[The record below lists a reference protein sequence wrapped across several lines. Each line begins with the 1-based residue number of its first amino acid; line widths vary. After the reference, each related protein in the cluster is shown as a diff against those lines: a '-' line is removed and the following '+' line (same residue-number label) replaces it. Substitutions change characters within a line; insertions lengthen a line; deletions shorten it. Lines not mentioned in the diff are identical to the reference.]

1 MALKKENID
10 TLSVSAIRGLC
21 IDGINK
27 ANSGHPGAS
36 LGAAPIVYTLYK
48 YFLKADPKHPEWRDR
63 DRFIM
68 SCGHASM
75 LLYSVL
81 HCAGYDV
88 TMDDL
93 KNFRQLHSRT
103 PGHPEIG
110 VTSGIDASSGP
121 LGQGVA
127 EAVGVAMAEEK
138 LRNMYGSEAYD
149 HYTYCLCGDGCL
161 EEGISQ
167 EAITYAGFQK
177 LNKLILIYDSN
188 AVTLDGPLGQSDD
201 TNVIDRFISANW
213 DVITVSDGNKVK
225 DIKKAIELAK
235 KSSMNPTLIL
245 VKTVIGYGS
254 KFAGTSKVHGAPL
267 GLEDGKNAKLSY
279 GYDFPEFY
287 VPEEVYSS
295 FKETF
300 AARGEEEYNKYTEIM
315 AKYKE
320 EKPELYKQLVS
331 LENNDVSSLLPTEL
345 KEMNEL
351 KEDSTRKGSQKVLQ
365 YFHSVLPNLFGGSAD
380 VAGSVMTGLKDQ
392 VNFTSEDRSGK
403 NINWGIREFLM
414 ASASNGILLHGGLR
428 TYTGCFLVFADYLK
442 PAVRMS
448 ALMGLPQIYL
458 FSHDSIM
465 VGEDGPTHQ
474 PVEQLAM
481 LRSIPNSLVFRPC
494 DNREVYGSYRVALET
509 TNKPSS
515 IILTRQNLPIL
526 EESSNYEGVK
536 KGAYI
541 ISKEEQE
548 AELTIIATGS
558 EVSLALAS
566 KEALKGEIDIRVV
579 SMPCMELFNVQSEE
593 YKESIIG
600 KHTCKNVS
608 LEMSS
613 TFGWGRYA
621 KYNYGIDIFGASGKA
636 SDVVKDYKFTKDDV
650 VEYIRSVY
658 KEVKNG

>member
-1 MALKKENID
+1 MSLKKENID
-10 TLSVSAIRGLC
+10 TLSVSAIRALC

-27 ANSGHPGAS
+27 ANSGHPGIC

-48 YFLKADPKHPEWRDR
+48 YFLNATPNHSTWRNR

-81 HCAGYDV
+81 HIAGYDV

-93 KNFRQLHSRT
+93 KNFRQLASRT
-103 PGHPEIG
+103 PGHPEIR
-110 VTSGIDASSGP
+110 VTDGIDASSGP
-121 LGQGVA
+121 LGQGIS
-127 EAVGVAMAEEK
+127 EAVGFAMAEEK
-138 LRNMYGSEAYD
+138 LRKTYGKEVYN

-167 EAITYAGFQK
+167 EAIVYAGFQK
-177 LNKLILIYDSN
+177 LSKLILIYDSN
-188 AVTLDGPLGQSDD
+188 SVTLDGPLAQSDD
-201 TNVIDRFISANW
+201 SNAIDRFISAGW
-213 DVITVSDGNKVK
+213 DVVTVNDGNNVK
-225 DIKKAIELAK
+225 EIKKAIQIAK
-235 KSSMNPTLIL
+235 KSTFNPTLIV

-254 KFAGTSKVHGAPL
+254 KNQGTSKVHGAPL
-267 GLEDGKNAKLSY
+267 GVEDGKNAKLSY
-279 GYDFPEFY
+279 GYDYPDFTI
-287 VPEEVYSS
+287 PEEVYSS
-295 FKETF
+295 FRDEFVK
-300 AARGEEEYNKYTEIM
+300 RGDEAYANYEKGIEEYKTKY
-315 AKYKE
+315 
-320 EKPELYKQLVS
+320 PELYDEVVA
-331 LENNDVSSLLPTEL
+331 LENNDVSSLLPKEL
-345 KEMNEL
+345 QPMNEL

-392 VNFTSEDRSGK
+392 VNFTPENRDGK

-442 PAVRMS
+442 PAIRMS

-481 LRSIPNSLVFRPC
+481 LRSIPNVHVFRPC
-494 DNREVYGSYRVALET
+494 DNKEVYASYRIALEDT
-509 TNKPSS
+509 KTPSCL
-515 IILTRQNLPIL
+515 ILTRQNLPIL
-526 EESSNYEGVK
+526 ENSSNYDGVK

-541 ISKEEQE
+541 ISKENKE
-548 AELTIIATGS
+548 AQITLIATGS
-558 EVSLALAS
+558 EVSLALDV
-566 KEALKGEIDIRVV
+566 KDLLKDEIDIRVV
-579 SMPCMELFNVQSEE
+579 SMPCMELFNAQSEE
-593 YKESIIG
+593 YKEEIIG
-600 KHTCKNVS
+600 TKICHNIS
-608 LEMSS
+608 IEMGS

-621 KYNYGIDIFGASGKA
+621 RHNYGVDIFGASGKA
-636 SDVVKDYKFTKDDV
+636 SDIVKAYKFTKEDV
-650 VEYIRSVY
+650 ASYVKNVF
-658 KEVKNG
+658 KEVYHG